1 MLEAGKVT
9 NNNKGKMTPTEYEK
23 YLTEMDEETFARYLA
38 DEEKKYLE
46 MKEKAAEKAV
56 QSAKEYKAFIEE
68 AMEELK

>member
-1 MLEAGKVT
+1 MWD
-9 NNNKGKMTPTEYEK
+9 KGKMTPVEYEK